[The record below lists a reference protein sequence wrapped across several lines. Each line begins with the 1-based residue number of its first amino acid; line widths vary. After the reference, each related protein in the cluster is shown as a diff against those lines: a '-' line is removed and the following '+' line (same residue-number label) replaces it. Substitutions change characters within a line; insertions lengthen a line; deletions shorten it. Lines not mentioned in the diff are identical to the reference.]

1 MKRLPP
7 SCLPL
12 GVLLGGTCD
21 AALVAPSAPL
31 GGVVGEQHGVRELPS
46 FMQTQVAS
54 LSKSSI
60 GQQQQAGRVDEQ
72 RSQQS
77 KQEQSPGAVAA
88 AFGGWDGGP
97 FPPGGGPAGAVNSP
111 PSAASIARALGAGS
125 GALTATTGGN
135 GQMMPAPPP
144 PSGQGPAAA
153 APKPA
158 AQGGDDYVATL
169 AAPKEDASGMLYVA
183 AVNSAGPLSNPD
195 NVKKAAEE
203 NEKLLTK
210 YKEGGAAGAN
220 FAEAGVNAM
229 KGVMDTFEEMI
240 AQKKKSDEALAQMTN
255 SIKEMVNCESEEIEK
270 AVAVSNTPGGATTPA
285 PPASGGLAPVRPAPD
300 PAMRPVGTAPMTQA
314 PLPVSTPQ
322 DEGGS
327 APALLVANRQPEPAP
342 PVSIAAVNSFPSA
355 SSGPEGSS
363 DNFHPAVTLSLSET
377 DRRTTTTGSEGFSP
391 QQAVGA
397 STAGG
402 PPSPSSFAVSAA
414 RTSCDYEPMEL
425 GFCRSNAGP
434 AQAQSAELLAPNF
447 AQCSYADTLSG
458 CQKQCDANP
467 NCKALDHSAIS
478 AVCCQY
484 KTNSVAG
491 NQSRE
496 KNVGCARK
504 KDANC
509 IVGTVAAGVGG
520 SAPVQPVASNGLPPA
535 VLPGLQPVVGG
546 AGSARAFLN
555 ALQMSENLQTGG
567 RLGDAH
573 DEGRRKEQPGS
584 SLSLSETSRATSEG
598 TTSTTSSSSAT
609 ASAMERLTAQAN
621 KEKVELRS
629 AQTRYEQELRDNVLL
644 QEQQKKQ
651 LARARTEAREAM
663 ARLEQESKQNIAK
676 LEQDLEQQKAQAR
689 LLAAQQASE
698 KNTLELLNGGAAGGA
713 SGVSNTGATGVA
725 LAGPTAADPNR
736 ATIIY
741 GGKSMSVEVDRV
753 LQALLES
760 REQEGDGTVGNLEQ
774 PYSET
779 SSDEFRPAPLQLAEV
794 GRRETGQSQNSEEQ
808 KQQLMKHSDGRYA
821 LAHHDTCHSERHEKA
836 VETRTA
842 CLGDVMTPRHVL
854 EAAVSLADAPAGCNW
869 FGKGGRL
876 VVFWNDRPLRVA
888 AADQAAASETSI
900 IPPKVSSDEA
910 EAKKLAD
917 SFGGR
922 VCAVATGED
931 SGVPRT
937 TGLVERGK
945 DLKEKKDAEGA
956 ALLQLVERTS
966 KKMQLPV
973 EEPTSFSAPAA
984 SATAL
989 NGRTRTVAAPDA
1001 IPAAPPVVV
1010 YPM

>member
-1 MKRLPP
+1 
-7 SCLPL
+7 
-12 GVLLGGTCD
+12 
-21 AALVAPSAPL
+21 
-31 GGVVGEQHGVRELPS
+31 
-46 FMQTQVAS
+46 MQTQVAS

-285 PPASGGLAPVRPAPD
+285 PPASG
-300 PAMRPVGTAPMTQA
+300 
-314 PLPVSTPQ
+314 
-322 DEGGS
+322 
-327 APALLVANRQPEPAP
+327 
-342 PVSIAAVNSFPSA
+342 
-355 SSGPEGSS
+355 
-363 DNFHPAVTLSLSET
+363 
-377 DRRTTTTGSEGFSP
+377 
-391 QQAVGA
+391 
-397 STAGG
+397 
-402 PPSPSSFAVSAA
+402 
-414 RTSCDYEPMEL
+414 
-425 GFCRSNAGP
+425 GP

-984 SATAL
+984 THSHCR
-989 NGRTRTVAAPDA
+989 RTRCNTGCASGRRVSDEMRLPCQEVPQAQALRRAQTRLDQQLQRLQLL
-1001 IPAAPPVVV
+1001 PPSTRS
-1010 YPM
+1010 